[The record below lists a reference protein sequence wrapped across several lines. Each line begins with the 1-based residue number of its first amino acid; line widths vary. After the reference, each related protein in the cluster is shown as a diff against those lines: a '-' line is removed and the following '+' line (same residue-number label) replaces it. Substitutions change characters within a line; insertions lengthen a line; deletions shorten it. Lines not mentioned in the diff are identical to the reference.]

1 MNIENANQIVR
12 NILIGHPMSEEEQ
25 NVLDGY
31 INYLISKMSDN
42 TISYDEQ
49 ALLDVYTNYLRNNLI
64 NMDIVNNYDEVINQ
78 KNNLNYGEENI
89 AHKKGH
95 HKILI
100 MEKKNGVNNNGII
113 LTSVILE
120 VSLLLGL
127 TIAILILALS

>member
-1 MNIENANQIVR
+1 MKIENANQIVR
-12 NILIGHPMSEEEQ
+12 NILIGHPISEEEQ
-25 NVLDGY
+25 NVLNGY

-89 AHKKGH
+89 AHKEGH
-95 HKILI
+95 HKVLI
-100 MEKKNGVNNNGII
+100 MEK
-113 LTSVILE
+113 
-120 VSLLLGL
+120 
-127 TIAILILALS
+127 

>member
-12 NILIGHPMSEEEQ
+12 NILIGHPISDEEQ
-25 NVLDGY
+25 NDLNGY
-31 INYLISKMSDN
+31 ISYLIGKMSDN

-64 NMDIVNNYDEVINQ
+64 DMDIVNNYDEEIN
-78 KNNLNYGEENI
+78 KKTNLNYGEENI
-89 AHKKGH
+89 AHKEGH
-95 HKILI
+95 HKVLI

>member
-12 NILIGHPMSEEEQ
+12 NILIGHPISEEEQ
-25 NVLDGY
+25 KVLDGY

-64 NMDIVNNYDEVINQ
+64 DMDIVNKYDEVINQ

-89 AHKKGH
+89 AHKEGH
-95 HKILI
+95 HK
-100 MEKKNGVNNNGII
+100 ESA
-113 LTSVILE
+113 T
-120 VSLLLGL
+120 
-127 TIAILILALS
+127 

>member
-1 MNIENANQIVR
+1 MKIENANQIVR
-12 NILIGHPMSEEEQ
+12 NILIGHPISEEDQ
-25 NVLDGY
+25 NVLNGY

-64 NMDIVNNYDEVINQ
+64 DMDIVDNYDEEIN
-78 KNNLNYGEENI
+78 KKTNLNYGEENI
-89 AHKKGH
+89 AHKEGH
-95 HKILI
+95 HKVLI
-100 MEKKNGVNNNGII
+100 MEKKNGFNNNGII

>member
-12 NILIGHPMSEEEQ
+12 NILIGHPISEEEQ
-25 NVLDGY
+25 KVLDGY

-64 NMDIVNNYDEVINQ
+64 DMDIVNKYDEVINQ

-89 AHKKGH
+89 AHKEGH
-95 HKILI
+95 HKVLI

-113 LTSVILE
+113 LTSVIL
-120 VSLLLGL
+120 
-127 TIAILILALS
+127 

>member
-1 MNIENANQIVR
+1 MKIENANQIVR
-12 NILIGHPMSEEEQ
+12 NILIGHPISEEEQ
-25 NVLDGY
+25 NVLNGY

-89 AHKKGH
+89 AHKEGR
-95 HKILI
+95 HKVLI